1 MQVYKLN
8 TMTFLEDFKPTHLKL
23 TVESPTFWRVT
34 FNNPPINVI
43 GTEMM
48 RDIKELLTE
57 LENNDTVNVVVFN
70 SADPDFYIAHYDV
83 EIDGEASE
91 ALPGTT
97 GYTSWVDI
105 TVRISKLN
113 AVTIAAI
120 RGITRGAGSELVL
133 AMDMRFASLEKAKL
147 AQVEIALSAVTG
159 GGASGRLPS
168 LVGRGRTMEILL
180 GAEDFDAAL
189 AEKYGYVNRAIP
201 DAEFEDFVTNF
212 ARRVSGWDHQAIVE
226 VKEFINKYTRLPDA
240 EYPLHSDAYWVGVS
254 RPGVGDRVSRL
265 IEAGMQK
272 RSPLEYNL
280 AGDIARIAQ
289 Q

>member
-1 MQVYKLN
+1 
-8 TMTFLEDFKPTHLKL
+8 MTFLDDFEPTQLEL

-43 GTEMM
+43 GLEMM
-48 RDIKELLTE
+48 RELKALLTE
-57 LENNDTVNVVVFN
+57 LEHNDTVNVVLFD

-83 EIDGEASE
+83 EVDNAVAE
-91 ALPGTT
+91 ALPGTP
-97 GYTSWVDI
+97 GYTAWVDI
-105 TVRISKLN
+105 TVRISKLQ

-147 AQVEIALSAVTG
+147 AQVEIALKAVTG

-180 GAEDFDAAL
+180 GGEDFDGAL
-189 AEKYGYVNRAIP
+189 AERYGYVNRAIP
-201 DAEFEDFVTNF
+201 DAEFANFVSAF

-226 VKEFINKYTRLPDA
+226 VKAFIDKYTRLPDA
-240 EYPLHSDAYWVGVS
+240 EYPLHSDAYWAGVS
-254 RPGVGDRVSRL
+254 RPEVGGIVGRL
-265 IEAGMQK
+265 LESGMQQ
-272 RSPLEYNL
+272 RGPLEYNL
-280 AGDIARIAQ
+280 ATDIAAIAQ
-289 Q
+289 DQA

>member
-1 MQVYKLN
+1 
-8 TMTFLEDFKPTHLKL
+8 MTFFETFNPQHLQL

-43 GTEMM
+43 GLEMM
-48 RDIKELLTE
+48 REIKQLLAE
-57 LENNDTVNVVVFN
+57 LEQNDTVNVVVFD

-83 EIDGEASE
+83 AVDNDQAE
-91 ALPGTT
+91 ALPKTT
-97 GYTSWVDI
+97 GYTAWVDI
-105 TVRISKLN
+105 TVRMSKLN

-147 AQVEIALSAVTG
+147 AQVEIALTAVTG

-180 GAEDFDAAL
+180 GAEDFDGAT

-201 DAEFEDFVTNF
+201 DAEFEEFVTSF

-226 VKEFINKYTRLPDA
+226 VKEFVNKYTRLPDA
-240 EYPLHSDAYWVGVS
+240 EYPLHSDAYWAAVS
-254 RPGVGDRVSRL
+254 RPAVGDTVGRL
-265 IEAGMQK
+265 LDAGMQQ
-272 RSPLEYNL
+272 RGPLEYNL
-280 AGDIARIAQ
+280 AEDIAALAQ
-289 Q
+289 RP

>member
-1 MQVYKLN
+1 
-8 TMTFLEDFKPTHLKL
+8 MTFVEEFDPKHLTL

-43 GTEMM
+43 GLEMM
-48 RDIKELLTE
+48 RELKALLTE
-57 LENNDTVNVVVFN
+57 LENNPTVNVVVFD

-83 EIDGEASE
+83 TVDNDLAE
-91 ALPGTT
+91 ALPKATD
-97 GYTSWVDI
+97 YTAWVDI
-105 TVRISKLN
+105 TVRMSKLD

-133 AMDMRFASLEKAKL
+133 AMDMRFASLEKTKL
-147 AQVEIALSAVTG
+147 AQVEIALNAVTG

-180 GAEDFDAAL
+180 GAEDFDGAL
-189 AEKYGYVNRAIP
+189 AERYGYVNRAVP
-201 DAEFEDFVTNF
+201 DAELDEFVTSF

-240 EYPLHSDAYWVGVS
+240 EYPLHSDAYWAAVSNPEVGAT
-254 RPGVGDRVSRL
+254 VGRL
-265 IEAGMQK
+265 LEKGMQE
-272 RSPLEYNL
+272 RSPLEYDL
-280 AGDIARIAQ
+280 ATEIAAVAGQR
-289 Q
+289 

>member
-1 MQVYKLN
+1 
-8 TMTFLEDFKPTHLKL
+8 MTFIEEFAPTQLTF

-43 GTEMM
+43 GLEMM
-48 RDIKELLTE
+48 REVKQLLTE
-57 LENNDTVNVVVFN
+57 LENNDTVNVVVFD

-83 EIDGEASE
+83 TVDNDLAE
-91 ALPGTT
+91 ALPKTT
-97 GYTSWVDI
+97 GYTAWVDI
-105 TVRISKLN
+105 TVRMSKLN

-180 GAEDFDAAL
+180 GGEDFDGAL
-189 AEKYGYVNRAIP
+189 AEKYGYVNRAIA
-201 DAEFEDFVTNF
+201 DADFEGFVTRL
-212 ARRVSGWDHQAIVE
+212 AERISGWDHQAIVE
-226 VKEFINKYTRLPDA
+226 VKEFVNKYTRLPDA
-240 EYPLHSDAYWVGVS
+240 EFPLHSDAYWGAVVRPEVGAT
-254 RPGVGDRVSRL
+254 VGRL
-265 IEAGMQK
+265 IEAGMQQ
-272 RSPLEYNL
+272 RGPLEFNL
-280 AGDIARIAQ
+280 AADIAGIAQ
-289 Q
+289 QR